1 MPDNWETLST
11 EDQIDSII
19 SESHKRPQIIFKH
32 STRCSISS
40 RAYQR
45 LDSIGP
51 KVNDKADIYYLD
63 VIASRPISNSVAAR
77 FKIPHESPQLLI
89 ISDEQVILHKSH
101 GAIQEEVILNAIQN
115 HKDQS

>member
-1 MPDNWETLST
+1 MQTDWIPLTNEDHI
-11 EDQIDSII
+11 DQIISDS
-19 SESHKRPQIIFKH
+19 HQRPQIIFKH

-63 VIASRPISNSVAAR
+63 VIASRPVSNSVAAR
-77 FKIPHESPQLLI
+77 FKIPHESPQVLI
-89 ISDEQVILHKSH
+89 VSNGKVSWHESHYGIQSD
-101 GAIQEEVILNAIQN
+101 AIMEALKVTQ
-115 HKDQS
+115 